1 MPRSRGTEPPRN
13 RAALAKAKGKRL
25 AMFEVTQE
33 FDDLIEQVRE
43 ALATDLGGCTRVQ
56 ALERM
61 GREGAKKILRNSVG
75 RT

>member
-1 MPRSRGTEPPRN
+1 
-13 RAALAKAKGKRL
+13 
-25 AMFEVTQE
+25 MFEVTQE